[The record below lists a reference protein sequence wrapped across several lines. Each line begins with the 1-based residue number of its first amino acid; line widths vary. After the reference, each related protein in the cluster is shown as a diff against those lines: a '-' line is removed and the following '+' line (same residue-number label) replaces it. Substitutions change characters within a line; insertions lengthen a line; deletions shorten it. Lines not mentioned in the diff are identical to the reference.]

1 MKKQEPTPASLRRG
15 LPRDPGLRRPIY
27 LKRYGAWWRKKHSTY
42 MRDYG
47 RRYRAD
53 GREAT

>member
-27 LKRYGAWWRKKHSTY
+27 LKRYGVWWRKKHSTY

-53 GREAT
+53 GREG